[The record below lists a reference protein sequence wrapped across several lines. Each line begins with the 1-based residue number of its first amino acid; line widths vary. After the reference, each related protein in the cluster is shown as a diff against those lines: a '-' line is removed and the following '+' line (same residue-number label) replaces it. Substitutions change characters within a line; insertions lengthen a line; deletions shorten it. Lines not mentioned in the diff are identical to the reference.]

1 MCRPLSEYAVSTSSP
16 LPPDPPE
23 SFPFGT
29 AFRAVCIVVFVV
41 TFAVGIIRE
50 TRWGLDSEKIMVFGG
65 LAIALFF
72 VSLWFSE
79 LRCGEILT
87 QQHKGVSRWGEPAKF
102 RRVMIGEAFF
112 LLILL
117 ALMAIGTFKAFF
129 GAKPEPHAE
138 SAELESHAE
147 SAENAEPEPHA
158 ESAEGAESNPHAE
171 SAEIAPATP
180 LVLMSS
186 ETVGD

>member
-1 MCRPLSEYAVSTSSP
+1 MNTPSP

-23 SFPFGT
+23 PFPFGT

-41 TFAVGIIRE
+41 TFVVGVIRE

-87 QQHKGVSRWGEPAKF
+87 RQSNGVSRWEDPAKF
-102 RRVMIGEAFF
+102 RRVMLGQAIF
-112 LLILL
+112 LSILL
-117 ALMAIGTFKAFF
+117 AVMTIGTFKAFF
-129 GAKPEPHAE
+129 GTKPEPHAE
-138 SAELESHAE
+138 PAEL
-147 SAENAEPEPHA
+147 EPHA
-158 ESAEGAESNPHAE
+158 EFEHVF
-171 SAEIAPATP
+171 
-180 LVLMSS
+180 LSS
-186 ETVGD
+186 DSF

>member
-1 MCRPLSEYAVSTSSP
+1 MNTPSP

-23 SFPFGT
+23 PFPFGT

-41 TFAVGIIRE
+41 TFVVGVIRE

-87 QQHKGVSRWGEPAKF
+87 RQSNGVSRWEDPAKF
-102 RRVMIGEAFF
+102 RRVMLGQAIF
-112 LLILL
+112 LSILL
-117 ALMAIGTFKAFF
+117 AVMTIGTFKAFF
-129 GAKPEPHAE
+129 GTKPEPHAE
-138 SAELESHAE
+138 S
-147 SAENAEPEPHA
+147 EPHA
-158 ESAEGAESNPHAE
+158 EPTESAKPAHHAAPAE
-171 SAEIAPATP
+171 SAKEPAP
-180 LVLMSS
+180 
-186 ETVGD
+186 

>member
-1 MCRPLSEYAVSTSSP
+1 MKPPSP

-23 SFPFGT
+23 PFRFGT

-41 TFAVGIIRE
+41 TFAVGVIRE

-79 LRCGEILT
+79 LRCCEILT
-87 QQHKGVSRWGEPAKF
+87 QQSKGVSRWEDPAKF
-102 RRVMIGEAFF
+102 RRVMLGQAIF

-117 ALMAIGTFKAFF
+117 AVMTIGTFKAFF
-129 GAKPEPHAE
+129 GTKPEPHAE
-138 SAELESHAE
+138 S
-147 SAENAEPEPHA
+147 EPHA
-158 ESAEGAESNPHAE
+158 EPTESAKPAPHAPAAAGAKE
-171 SAEIAPATP
+171 PAP
-180 LVLMSS
+180 
-186 ETVGD
+186 